1 MEELSPKKY
10 ILIKGARVHNLKNI
24 DLAIP
29 RNQLITITGLSG
41 SGKSSLAFDT
51 LYAEGQRRYVE
62 SLSAYA
68 RQFMGKL
75 EKPEVDYIK
84 GIAPAIAIQQKVT
97 SRNPRST
104 VGTVT
109 EIYDYLRVMYARIG
123 KTISPISGHEV
134 KSHNVE
140 DVISAVSKLAEGT
153 KFMICYKPD
162 WLNRTP
168 AAQLDVL
175 QQQGYSRLFDGENT
189 LRIDELM
196 ENPPKLSLIKN
207 WMVIVDRASVQKDD
221 EENQARIADSIQIAF
236 FEGKGSC
243 HIVIPGQESLVFSN
257 LFELDGITFN
267 EPSIHFFSFNNPY
280 GACPTCEGFGS
291 VIGFDEDLVI
301 PNPKRSLFDNAVI
314 PWNGEKMSK
323 WKNDFIRY
331 AAEYNFPIHRAYRD
345 LSDDEKKLLWN
356 GKGKVKGIR
365 QFFEYLEKKSYKIQY
380 RVMLSRYRGKSKC
393 HDCNG
398 TRLRSE
404 ADFVKIGGKSIMEL
418 SVMPIYQLRNW
429 FSKLELSTTE
439 KQICK
444 RLLPEIESRLKFV
457 EQVGLG
463 YLTLNRGSSTLSG
476 GESQRINLATSLGSS
491 LVGSMYILDEPS
503 IGLHP
508 KDTDRLIEVIK
519 GLKQLGN
526 TVIVVEHDEEMMRAS
541 DMIIDIGPGAGQLGG
556 EVVFS
561 GTLENL
567 LLEKN
572 SLTGKYLRKE
582 LVIKTPEKQ
591 RPAKSFIEVLG
602 ASENN
607 LQDVHAK
614 FPRKSLSV
622 VTGVSGSG
630 KSTLVNKV
638 LYPALMRE
646 IMGHGDRP
654 GKHDGISGDFKDI
667 ENIEFIDQNPIG
679 KSSRSNPV
687 TYLKVY
693 DDIRNLFANQALS
706 GIRGYKPK
714 HFSFNVAGG
723 RCDSCE
729 GEGTVTVSMQF
740 MADIHLKCESC
751 DGKRFKKE
759 ILEVRFEDKSISDIL
774 EMDVS
779 EAINFFAK
787 SGQDKIARNLQPLMD
802 VGLDYV
808 KLGQSSNTLSGG
820 EAQRVKLALFLSR
833 GQHKGNDLYI
843 FDEPTTG
850 LHFHDISKLLD
861 SFNALVDRGH
871 TLIVIEHHPDVIKNA
886 DWIIDMGPEGGD
898 RGGNIIYQG
907 PVSGLMDCAE
917 SVTRPYIEEVVN
929 LEN

>member
-1 MEELSPKKY
+1 MDHLSPKKF
-10 ILIKGARVHNLKNI
+10 ILIKGAKVHNLKNV

-62 SLSAYA
+62 SLSSYA

-84 GIAPAIAIQQKVT
+84 GVAPAIAIQQKVN

-123 KTISPISGHEV
+123 KTISPISGSEV
-134 KSHNVE
+134 KAHQVE
-140 DVISAVSKLAEGT
+140 DVIKAVKNLPDDER
-153 KFMICYKPD
+153 FMICYLPD
-162 WLNRTP
+162 WINKTP
-168 AAQLDVL
+168 SGMLDIL

-189 LRIDELM
+189 LRIEDLM
-196 ENPPKLSLIKN
+196 ENPPSIKEAKRLF
-207 WMVIVDRASVQKDD
+207 VVVDRAVKRIDD
-221 EENQARIADSIQIAF
+221 EENDARIADSIQIAF
-236 FEGKGSC
+236 FEGKGHC
-243 HIVIPGQESLVFSN
+243 HLIIPGKDNLVFSN
-257 LFELDGITFN
+257 RFEADGISFN
-267 EPSIHFFSFNNPY
+267 EPTIHFFSFNNPY

-291 VIGFDEDLVI
+291 VIGFDEDLVV
-301 PNPKRSLFDNAVI
+301 PNPKKSLYDNAVA
-314 PWNGEKMSK
+314 PWSGEKMSK
-323 WKNDFIRY
+323 WKDDFIRY
-331 AAEYNFPIHRAYRD
+331 ASEENFPIHRAYRD
-345 LSDDEKKLLWN
+345 LSEQEKKLLWN
-356 GKGKVKGIR
+356 GKGKIKGIR
-365 QFFEYLEKKSYKIQY
+365 HFFEYLEKKSYKIQY
-380 RVMLSRYRGKSKC
+380 RVMLSRYRGKTQC
-393 HDCNG
+393 HDCDG
-398 TRLRSE
+398 LRLRKE
-404 ADFVKIGGKSIMEL
+404 AGFVMIGGKNIMEL
-418 SVMPIYQLRNW
+418 SVMPIYQLRLW
-429 FSKLELSTTE
+429 FDRLELNDYE
-439 KQICK
+439 EQICK
-444 RLLPEIESRLKFV
+444 RLLVEIRSRLKFV
-457 EQVGLG
+457 EDVGLG
-463 YLTLNRGSSTLSG
+463 YLNLNRASNTLSG

-508 KDTDRLIEVIK
+508 RDTTRLINVVN
-519 GLKQLGN
+519 GLKKLGN

-556 EVVFS
+556 EVVFQ
-561 GTLENL
+561 GNLEEL
-567 LLEKN
+567 YQSEG
-572 SLTGKYLRKE
+572 SLTGKYLRGE
-582 LVIKTPEKQ
+582 MRIPFPQKTRKTN
-591 RPAKSFIEVLG
+591 RFIEVVG

-607 LQDVHAK
+607 LQDVNAK
-614 FPRKSLSV
+614 FPRQALTV

-638 LYPALMRE
+638 LYPALARE
-646 IMGHGDRP
+646 ILGHGDRP
-654 GKHDGISGDFKDI
+654 GKHDGIEGDFRDI
-667 ENIEFIDQNPIG
+667 QNIEFVDQNPIG

-693 DDIRNLFANQALS
+693 DDIRNLYANQQLS

-714 HFSFNVAGG
+714 HFSFNVPGG
-723 RCDSCE
+723 RCDTCE

-740 MADIHLKCESC
+740 MADVHLTCESC
-751 DGKRFKKE
+751 QGKRFKKE
-759 ILEVRFEDKSISDIL
+759 ILEVRYNEKSISDIL
-774 EMDVS
+774 EMDVV
-779 EAINFFAK
+779 EAIGFFRDH
-787 SGQDKIARNLQPLMD
+787 GQSKIAQNLKPLLD

-820 EAQRVKLALFLSR
+820 EAQRVKLALFLSK

-850 LHFHDISKLLD
+850 LHFHDIAKLLD

-886 DWIIDMGPEGGD
+886 DWIIDMGPDGGD
-898 RGGNIIYQG
+898 RGGEIIYQG
-907 PVSGLMDCAE
+907 NIDGLMDCDK
-917 SVTRPYIEEVVN
+917 SVTMPYIKKA
-929 LEN
+929 LQQHD